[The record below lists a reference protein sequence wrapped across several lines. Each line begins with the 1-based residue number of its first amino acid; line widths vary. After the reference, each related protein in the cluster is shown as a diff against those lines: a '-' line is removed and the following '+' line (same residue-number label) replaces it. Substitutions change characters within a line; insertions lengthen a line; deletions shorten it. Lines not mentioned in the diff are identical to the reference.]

1 MHIIYEIIDEH
12 VIEVVTTMLSSS
24 SILRQEAFP
33 LPREV
38 VAEDGW
44 IHKSWKYF
52 LPEKGGDPQIHQ
64 SRQGLQRKVP
74 PKTYPKYPR
83 PNIEWREDNPIS
95 ETIKPTIA

>member
-38 VAEDGW
+38 VAEDG
-44 IHKSWKYF
+44 
-52 LPEKGGDPQIHQ
+52 
-64 SRQGLQRKVP
+64 
-74 PKTYPKYPR
+74 
-83 PNIEWREDNPIS
+83 
-95 ETIKPTIA
+95 